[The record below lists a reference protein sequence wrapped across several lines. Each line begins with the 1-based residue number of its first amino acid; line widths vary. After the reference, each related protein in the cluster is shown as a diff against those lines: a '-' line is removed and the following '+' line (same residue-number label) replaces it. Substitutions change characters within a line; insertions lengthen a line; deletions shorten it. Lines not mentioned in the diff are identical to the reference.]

1 MNSTTPA
8 IQPELDDALLRRAWC
23 LLRPPSWPQ
32 SYEACMAD
40 ALRSRMVH
48 MFAQHLR
55 RSDAK
60 AKAREAWPV
69 TALTTPALARERRS
83 PAPATSP
90 VVFDRKRAAAGDR
103 DDD

>member
-1 MNSTTPA
+1 MNSTTSA
-8 IQPELDDALLRRAWC
+8 IQLELDDALLRRAWC

-48 MFAQHLR
+48 MYARQLL

-60 AKAREAWPV
+60 AKGREAWPA

-83 PAPATSP
+83 PGSATSP
-90 VVFDRKRAAAGDR
+90 VVIDRKRAAAGDR